1 MVTYNEYLK
10 NILKQILDS
19 YKILKEIEDKEE
31 DLNNIK
37 KEMLKINGFL
47 KVVSKKIDTDKIASS
62 NFNIVKSK
70 FKNYLDNYYF
80 EKEIETM
87 APLYSN
93 DLSRVKNMRLKILE
107 ALENRKMM
115 EDVEEL
121 IEKIWLKKKNVYYV
135 DVKIINYLDAQDTFQ
150 KNVVAT
156 TNIIDLKK

>member
-19 YKILKEIEDKEE
+19 YIILQEIEDKPG

-47 KVVSKKIDTDKIASS
+47 KVVLKKIDTDKIVSS
-62 NFNIVKSK
+62 NFKIVKTK
-70 FKNYLDNYYF
+70 FQHYLDNYYF

-107 ALENRKMM
+107 ALEAKRMM

-121 IEKIWLKKKNVYYV
+121 IEKI
-135 DVKIINYLDAQDTFQ
+135 
-150 KNVVAT
+150 
-156 TNIIDLKK
+156 

>member
-10 NILKQILDS
+10 NILRQILDS
-19 YKILKEIEDKEE
+19 YNMLKGIEDKKE

-47 KVVSKKIDTDKIASS
+47 KVVLKKIDSDKITSS
-62 NFNIVKSK
+62 NFRVIKSK
-70 FKNYLDNYYF
+70 FQHYLDNYYF

-87 APLYSN
+87 ASLYSN

-115 EDVEEL
+115 EEIKEL
-121 IEKIWLKKKNVYYV
+121 IEKI
-135 DVKIINYLDAQDTFQ
+135 
-150 KNVVAT
+150 
-156 TNIIDLKK
+156 

>member
-19 YKILKEIEDKEE
+19 YNMLKEIEDKEE

-47 KVVSKKIDTDKIASS
+47 KVVSKKIDVDKISS
-62 NFNIVKSK
+62 SDFSTVKSK
-70 FKNYLDNYYF
+70 FQHYLNNYYF

-107 ALENRKMM
+107 ALEDRKMM
-115 EDVEEL
+115 EEIEEL
-121 IEKIWLKKKNVYYV
+121 IEKI
-135 DVKIINYLDAQDTFQ
+135 
-150 KNVVAT
+150 
-156 TNIIDLKK
+156 

>member
-10 NILKQILDS
+10 NILKQILAS
-19 YKILKEIEDKEE
+19 YNTLKEIEDKDE

-47 KVVSKKIDTDKIASS
+47 KVVSKKIDTDKIVSS
-62 NFNIVKSK
+62 NFTIVKSK
-70 FKNYLDNYYF
+70 FQHYLDNYYF

-107 ALENRKMM
+107 ALEDKRMM
-115 EDVEEL
+115 DDVEEL
-121 IEKIWLKKKNVYYV
+121 IEKI
-135 DVKIINYLDAQDTFQ
+135 
-150 KNVVAT
+150 
-156 TNIIDLKK
+156 

>member
-19 YKILKEIEDKEE
+19 YNTLKEIEDKEE
-31 DLNNIK
+31 DLNNTKI
-37 KEMLKINGFL
+37 EMLKINGFL
-47 KVVSKKIDTDKIASS
+47 KVVLKKIDSDKIVST
-62 NFNIVKSK
+62 NFKIVKSK
-70 FKNYLDNYYF
+70 IQHYLDNYYF

-107 ALENRKMM
+107 ALEDKKMM

-121 IEKIWLKKKNVYYV
+121 IEKI
-135 DVKIINYLDAQDTFQ
+135 
-150 KNVVAT
+150 
-156 TNIIDLKK
+156 